1 MRRASW
7 FVLVMAFLGVV
18 AGCGRNPQP
27 SPKAFPQAKTLDA
40 RTAVI
45 LTNAWICASPNT
57 NGVHRVLRA
66 RFIFDGE
73 DPNKAY
79 GLHAALRGNQQG
91 EDSQSKYVWYVGLSP
106 NFAPATNKVSM
117 MWEFRDFPTN
127 TTNIYLREYFVSK
140 SADGATNTMDFVL
153 PGAAQLSVRDTG
165 VY

>member
-1 MRRASW
+1 MC
-7 FVLVMAFLGVV
+7 
-18 AGCGRNPQP
+18 CGRD
-27 SPKAFPQAKTLDA
+27 SFSTA
-40 RTAVI
+40 RTR
-45 LTNAWICASPNT
+45 T
-57 NGVHRVLRA
+57 
-66 RFIFDGE
+66 
-73 DPNKAY
+73 NKAY

-153 PGAAQLSVRDTG
+153 PGAAQLSVRIKG
-165 VY
+165 VLMLHWFNL